1 MDLLALG
8 AISLGLVWGWV
19 ITPHSDMSRTLAF
32 SEVVETVVLIAAV
45 FSVFDLAISV
55 IALISVLIAMTIQRI
70 WLESLIE
77 GDWV

>member
-19 ITPHSDMSRTLAF
+19 ITPYSDMSRTLAF